1 MNNDTTDYDVMLS
14 QAQTYTTELQGLL
27 RALDASLDEFMN
39 PVCCGEISD
48 EKKSVILYSLLHE
61 AKTIIGLMHSMQRT
75 IELQEQEQD
84 KLYTKLIEG
93 GEHE

>member
-1 MNNDTTDYDVMLS
+1 MKNHTTEYDVMLS
-14 QAQTYTTELQGLL
+14 QSQTYNTELQGLL

-39 PVCCGEISD
+39 PVCCGEISNQD
-48 EKKSVILYSLLHE
+48 KAVILYGLVHE

-75 IELQEQEQD
+75 LELQEQGQD

>member
-1 MNNDTTDYDVMLS
+1 MKNHTTDYDVMLS

-39 PVCCGEISD
+39 PVCCGQVSEED
-48 EKKSVILYSLLHE
+48 KSVIMYGLIHE

-75 IELQEQEQD
+75 LELQEQEQD
-84 KLYTKLIEG
+84 ELYKQLIKG
-93 GEHE
+93 GKYE

>member
-39 PVCCGEISD
+39 PVCCHHLSAD
-48 EKKSVILYSLLHE
+48 DQAVIMYSLVHE
-61 AKTIIGLMHSMQRT
+61 SKTITGLMHSMQRT
-75 IELQEQEQD
+75 LELQEQEQN
-84 KLYTKLIEG
+84 KLYKELIEG
-93 GEHE
+93 

>member
-1 MNNDTTDYDVMLS
+1 MNNDTTDYDIMLS

-39 PVCCGEISD
+39 PVCCGKIS
-48 EKKSVILYSLLHE
+48 EQNQAVIMYGLIHE
-61 AKTIIGLMHSMQRT
+61 AKTIVGLMHSMQRT
-75 IELQEQEQD
+75 LELQEQEQD
-84 KLYTKLIEG
+84 KLYKELIDG